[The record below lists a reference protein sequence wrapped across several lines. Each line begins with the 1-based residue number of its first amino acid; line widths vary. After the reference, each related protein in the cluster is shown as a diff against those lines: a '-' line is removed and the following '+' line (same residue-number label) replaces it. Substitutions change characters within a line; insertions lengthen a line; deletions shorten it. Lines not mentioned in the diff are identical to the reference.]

1 MKITCALSQSQIEKL
16 YANVYGYMLNKGNDF
31 EPKQYMIDLF
41 DKLAKKKDVETAA
54 KFLQQVPSLIGT
66 ASFRP
71 GLEQFEISTD
81 ILKPLI
87 NQFKRDENGLVNVVK
102 YFNPVLDPEVKKEL
116 VEKKANDAFDIIEV
130 DTNRIITQDFDFK
143 PYSALSTTMQQFITQ
158 NPKDK
163 TNASETLDP
172 SRKVIYNTLDAI
184 RSVVNDNTAFKEVVY
199 QGKVLKLKPVRL
211 NEINPVL
218 LDKTTNA
225 LLNKAG
231 AINAGKKGVESVTP
245 INEIFLMVLSDSKG
259 ELLYFTEDGNITTQ
273 DKGGRLVYQFLR
285 DARKD
290 GNNIMITDM
299 YGYQNSILDP
309 ATIAN
314 KAGVPVEVIEEQQ
327 NKEFK
332 ELYDYRQK
340 LINNEKVDLLD
351 IVSVSNGIAEYA
363 PDKLNLSNISTILN
377 DNDAAI
383 RSIDTVNSPRSGFIE
398 GQAVITIKG
407 VEYAVDRPNISL
419 DLINKIATVLTNKDI
434 TNKKKYRF
442 VSTFLA
448 DKASPSTRKHNIT
461 YLPNSDVLLFEYS
474 ETTFDEGY
482 SKMKSVNLDSPTAK
496 NDIVKALQFASGKN
510 GKYYTAKMTISN
522 EALDKGYQDYNLNTN
537 TLDDNYSNYIDLL
550 KTLDNT
556 NISVDLNPAGRTF
569 NSYLRFALPNEFT
582 EQLAN
587 AQKNTDEIVKDDL
600 FETLSEPEDEKPVF
614 GVKAT
619 REKLINAL
627 EKNETVS
634 GTISFVTGSKWLLTT
649 PEGQVV
655 EFFNKEN
662 NITNEDVIST
672 ATLNLIPEIT
682 LDNKPFTNVIEV
694 KVGNKFIGYVRE
706 TEDFSK
712 PVKQKSIE
720 EIEAE
725 INQVI
730 DGKGEATPE
739 DDGAASVFFLRKGS
753 LPADVTE
760 KQIKDAK
767 KWWTNSPLNKHI
779 GFKEVANIVNSDA
792 YARFTKYGA
801 VLNGNLGIIELAD
814 KGSMVDVYH
823 EAWHGFSQLY
833 LSKAEKKALYKEV
846 QKKMGSKAD
855 FFDIEENLA
864 EAFREYV
871 RTGKALKGAPKTNS
885 IFKKILNFL
894 RELFGKGSVTDVTD
908 IKRVNELFNELYLGT
923 ELNKYTPSIANVMFN
938 TLNRSL
944 GIIKPGTAD
953 EQVLNRQDSNKL
965 KDSMDSIISDIV
977 DNEAKRSNK
986 KSGTLSILLD
996 SRNREP
1002 LYILIKQQLNNKL
1015 ELSKTQL
1022 QDTPNNLENALKR
1035 EILENRIRILQTGLD
1050 NYGDTKEGLIGYHV
1064 ENSTYDLMKQ
1074 KYTVLELDE
1083 EGNLFD
1089 PANIKNTERYG
1100 DKEEGQKSLIELAGK
1115 ETLYILKSLH
1125 KGKINKDT
1133 NLIEFTYDDLG
1144 FKQLADFRSTW
1155 NTVVRTIGGVQDPQ
1169 EMYDRLA
1176 NEGETDSQLRQLV
1189 QTKLANPKLVTE
1201 DIAKNNQYEFKA
1213 TTSIWQDF
1221 SKSKIPYIQLTI
1233 RKTETGEKEVYDYNG
1248 NPIPNKSYKTYD
1260 YSSAVTDASIEA
1272 YNIIRKFEDKFKS
1285 NLDNPY
1291 VERLGIDNIPTLN
1304 IQQVVKD
1311 FGVNGKLNTEKSFA
1325 FARALGFALDDLSII
1340 KGVLNKKDNKTI
1352 EQFGLSYIF
1361 DVVKKLS
1368 DKENLENVSSATKK
1382 AILNFRT
1389 NPINTLMNDIPAGV
1403 IGNSKV
1409 NQKNKVLEIAKLQS
1423 RYGLDTSNNM
1433 VLNAERNRV
1442 SEFIENNSISKQ
1454 VSALN
1459 NASKLSDLWTSD
1471 KYQHMAYLDPR
1482 INAYTKRLG
1491 IIRSLYDMSS
1501 AEQLKRS
1508 NKSLTLFMDSGTQI
1522 ADEDGGLN
1530 TANLDIASKR
1540 LQEMNTML
1548 KSGVQEFLRHASKS
1562 SAFGVKIDSGIIGSP
1577 DKSGFDNYLWVD
1589 SDMFVDGTAY
1599 DYAFLTHFLPYIEGE
1614 AERIYKFRKNKT
1626 EYSKYAGYNR
1636 KVEGGFMA
1644 GEIFTAF
1651 DDIIEDDTKKLIY
1664 KAIDAAIA
1672 NNESFDLRTY
1682 IRTQN
1687 NPLATTLRN
1696 QVRSYFDNQSKVNYN
1711 NLQELKFIDPELI
1724 DKMKSLNTPEDQIE
1738 KKLVEVYTYNSWIQN
1753 FETAVLFYGDI
1764 AQYNHAKQELH
1775 KRNTGSTSGGR
1786 AFRTDVAARNFVNSF
1801 LSETSY
1807 AKKYNKPTINYN
1819 GTYNTAIVQ
1828 DIKRTSEYL
1837 GEIEKGLTDEYTKR
1851 YATSKDPNKE
1861 AEIKRRVAIE
1871 IAKYV
1876 DMEEGD
1882 GQGYI
1887 SFDAYRN
1894 LKYLENSWSND
1905 QEILFQKIKNGEEVK
1920 ASDIKEFFPV
1930 YKLQN
1935 YGPLA
1940 NKEIGLP
1947 ITAMHKFALF
1957 PLIPN
1962 VIAGSDLESLH
1973 LQMIDKNI
1981 QYVTFQTGSKV
1992 GSVTSAVNKDGDPVA
2007 DEIYVGD
2014 QKKLKADITFT
2025 PNTIYL
2031 EYLKN
2036 VTNVPNAYKNKTV
2049 FSTQLRKLILK
2060 DMYKDKKIIND
2071 ANESAVKR
2079 YEKAVDSYSQLLK
2092 MELLQEVDY
2101 EYDIETGTYK
2111 GNISKF
2117 LEVVER
2123 ELGRRNIPEHLIEFI
2138 GLNRDTTIKTDLSL
2152 HLVADQIEAIITG
2165 LIEKRLIKQKVK
2177 GEALVQ
2183 VASSMSNGLW
2193 DTKLKKGTK
2202 EEIMKYLGT
2211 NNLPFYNKDANT
2223 GKTNAMK
2230 VAIALQGDFSNLLK
2244 LNALDGQ
2251 PIATRA
2257 RLNDMIKEDA
2267 WLDIAD
2273 NRKSV
2278 TLAAVRIPVQGL
2290 NSMEFMEVYE
2300 FLDPSAGNIIIPP
2313 TEIVAKSGADF
2324 DVDKLTTFMPAID
2337 SYGNFVKTGL
2347 SNDELSMKL
2356 DGVENENVGKGLI
2369 KNQKAAL
2376 ENELIMAI
2384 SGILELS
2391 DNYASL
2397 VRPNDTYLMKD
2408 DIADELEKYVTSYDR
2423 FSNFNR
2429 KTPGFSPTKTLEVGY
2444 NLHNHEVNMIGK
2456 RVLGMLA
2463 IENSLH
2469 PVMNSIGLSLPKT
2482 YKNLEFDQDL
2492 NRNKEGTTDFEMRL
2506 FLPHNKTEDGR
2517 ISLSGVDT
2525 VDGLDNIGEMFSQ
2538 MMNGAVDV
2546 EKNPWIF
2553 FIQGNY
2559 EMIPMIT
2566 FLLKAGVPRKQAIY
2580 FVSNPI
2586 VREYAKEQRKLK
2598 SAYAKITGTV
2608 EENFGKS
2615 FVKYTAATNALTK
2628 FGVSQAGKKITNKT
2642 YFKSVNDAVA
2652 KQGVLNDE
2660 GLFDETSMRM
2670 LIENPEAPEYKDQA
2684 IAMFLHFLEL
2694 EKSTR
2699 GYNALKFVANPD
2711 TKTSKTLQ
2719 EIIRRNVAF
2728 DEAAA
2733 LSTLEKGSVNELLN
2747 SVLGSFYN
2755 NKIIGDLVAPVFKLR
2770 NNDVVTDYILD
2781 RLKNNSSS
2789 ITKAFGTDQDGTRK
2803 FITSFKNAIPNYIF
2817 QNYMSNFIDESGEI
2831 TSMPKYYKGIEV
2843 INKAGAKEGAEIID
2857 NKLYIDK
2864 ARLEKEYAEELY
2876 AASNTNPGN
2885 YNSEGLRGFGNTIN
2899 LFNTESA
2906 YFKYVFERAIQKDL
2920 YSPESVKE
2928 DKDYL
2933 RFNEFLKDDKQAYLA
2948 YINQRALV
2956 YAFNRK
2962 IITGMDNDS
2971 YTNML
2976 LNMIND
2982 YPILA
2987 SKYNIISQFTKPNV
3001 KESVLSLNDVSSL
3014 KDGDTA
3020 EIYYQNLKDLAD
3032 ETVKKVSDP
3041 IENRK
3046 ISKMFEM
3053 LPLIAIYQHGI
3064 GYSKNGFN
3072 EALPYDN
3079 FIEVMQTASEIFM
3092 NKQLNEATLNTIFD
3106 KLLAQNF
3113 KTFKDYTSSPEAYNK
3128 PTTPTPVDI
3137 MSQEEAAAM
3146 LEGKGL
3152 KVTEEVS
3159 TTQPSTSVK
3168 EGVSVLFES
3177 NPELAN
3183 VGTPQQYSQYLDGIF
3198 PDSKVKDIV
3207 YHWSAGSQI
3216 SEQFGDDLGRV
3227 KGIWISK
3234 DPNQWKDIIKNKS
3247 KRLGINQIKKHVLI
3261 INANNIWVDSTL
3273 SSPEGSN
3280 FPKGYDTIAAYEEAD
3295 LAYSGDL
3302 KPEFKNIE
3310 GFEAVIKLK
3319 NQTYEL
3325 GTKQDIEGFKNFVAN
3340 SIQPSQISTQG
3351 IVNRPD
3357 VNLREKYFKNSE
3369 VKKLSEVLGAISKS
3383 NHPLSTLAKHLNQFS
3398 NINNADIALED
3409 VDNFE
3414 VTDGFTSNAYYDIY
3428 SNRVRIA
3435 EFANVNNGSA
3445 ETLLLHE
3452 ILHALSYKAL
3462 RKGGNYNKDFQ
3473 KLYEHSIQQLGAFDV
3488 SAKTGP
3494 YANYTIDEF
3503 FVALFTDAK
3512 FIKQLSELAP
3522 IDVKKYSNLLQEIVD
3537 HILNL
3542 LKINKGDSVY
3552 DQAFA
3557 VATNILQ
3564 EESDYVN
3571 AMNMAAQEQDNIN
3584 FEINAPEGLP
3594 GIPRTSTDCQ

>member
-1 MKITCALSQSQIEKL
+1 
-16 YANVYGYMLNKGNDF
+16 
-31 EPKQYMIDLF
+31 
-41 DKLAKKKDVETAA
+41 
-54 KFLQQVPSLIGT
+54 
-66 ASFRP
+66 
-71 GLEQFEISTD
+71 
-81 ILKPLI
+81 
-87 NQFKRDENGLVNVVK
+87 
-102 YFNPVLDPEVKKEL
+102 
-116 VEKKANDAFDIIEV
+116 
-130 DTNRIITQDFDFK
+130 
-143 PYSALSTTMQQFITQ
+143 
-158 NPKDK
+158 
-163 TNASETLDP
+163 
-172 SRKVIYNTLDAI
+172 
-184 RSVVNDNTAFKEVVY
+184 
-199 QGKVLKLKPVRL
+199 
-211 NEINPVL
+211 
-218 LDKTTNA
+218 
-225 LLNKAG
+225 
-231 AINAGKKGVESVTP
+231 
-245 INEIFLMVLSDSKG
+245 
-259 ELLYFTEDGNITTQ
+259 
-273 DKGGRLVYQFLR
+273 
-285 DARKD
+285 
-290 GNNIMITDM
+290 
-299 YGYQNSILDP
+299 
-309 ATIAN
+309 
-314 KAGVPVEVIEEQQ
+314 
-327 NKEFK
+327 
-332 ELYDYRQK
+332 
-340 LINNEKVDLLD
+340 
-351 IVSVSNGIAEYA
+351 
-363 PDKLNLSNISTILN
+363 
-377 DNDAAI
+377 
-383 RSIDTVNSPRSGFIE
+383 
-398 GQAVITIKG
+398 
-407 VEYAVDRPNISL
+407 
-419 DLINKIATVLTNKDI
+419 
-434 TNKKKYRF
+434 
-442 VSTFLA
+442 
-448 DKASPSTRKHNIT
+448 
-461 YLPNSDVLLFEYS
+461 
-474 ETTFDEGY
+474 
-482 SKMKSVNLDSPTAK
+482 
-496 NDIVKALQFASGKN
+496 
-510 GKYYTAKMTISN
+510 
-522 EALDKGYQDYNLNTN
+522 
-537 TLDDNYSNYIDLL
+537 
-550 KTLDNT
+550 
-556 NISVDLNPAGRTF
+556 
-569 NSYLRFALPNEFT
+569 
-582 EQLAN
+582 
-587 AQKNTDEIVKDDL
+587 
-600 FETLSEPEDEKPVF
+600 
-614 GVKAT
+614 
-619 REKLINAL
+619 
-627 EKNETVS
+627 
-634 GTISFVTGSKWLLTT
+634 
-649 PEGQVV
+649 
-655 EFFNKEN
+655 
-662 NITNEDVIST
+662 
-672 ATLNLIPEIT
+672 
-682 LDNKPFTNVIEV
+682 
-694 KVGNKFIGYVRE
+694 
-706 TEDFSK
+706 
-712 PVKQKSIE
+712 
-720 EIEAE
+720 
-725 INQVI
+725 
-730 DGKGEATPE
+730 
-739 DDGAASVFFLRKGS
+739 
-753 LPADVTE
+753 
-760 KQIKDAK
+760 
-767 KWWTNSPLNKHI
+767 
-779 GFKEVANIVNSDA
+779 
-792 YARFTKYGA
+792 
-801 VLNGNLGIIELAD
+801 
-814 KGSMVDVYH
+814 
-823 EAWHGFSQLY
+823 
-833 LSKAEKKALYKEV
+833 
-846 QKKMGSKAD
+846 
-855 FFDIEENLA
+855 
-864 EAFREYV
+864 
-871 RTGKALKGAPKTNS
+871 
-885 IFKKILNFL
+885 
-894 RELFGKGSVTDVTD
+894 
-908 IKRVNELFNELYLGT
+908 
-923 ELNKYTPSIANVMFN
+923 
-938 TLNRSL
+938 
-944 GIIKPGTAD
+944 
-953 EQVLNRQDSNKL
+953 
-965 KDSMDSIISDIV
+965 
-977 DNEAKRSNK
+977 
-986 KSGTLSILLD
+986 
-996 SRNREP
+996 
-1002 LYILIKQQLNNKL
+1002 
-1015 ELSKTQL
+1015 
-1022 QDTPNNLENALKR
+1022 
-1035 EILENRIRILQTGLD
+1035 
-1050 NYGDTKEGLIGYHV
+1050 
-1064 ENSTYDLMKQ
+1064 
-1074 KYTVLELDE
+1074 
-1083 EGNLFD
+1083 
-1089 PANIKNTERYG
+1089 
-1100 DKEEGQKSLIELAGK
+1100 
-1115 ETLYILKSLH
+1115 
-1125 KGKINKDT
+1125 
-1133 NLIEFTYDDLG
+1133 
-1144 FKQLADFRSTW
+1144 
-1155 NTVVRTIGGVQDPQ
+1155 
-1169 EMYDRLA
+1169 
-1176 NEGETDSQLRQLV
+1176 
-1189 QTKLANPKLVTE
+1189 
-1201 DIAKNNQYEFKA
+1201 
-1213 TTSIWQDF
+1213 
-1221 SKSKIPYIQLTI
+1221 
-1233 RKTETGEKEVYDYNG
+1233 
-1248 NPIPNKSYKTYD
+1248 
-1260 YSSAVTDASIEA
+1260 
-1272 YNIIRKFEDKFKS
+1272 
-1285 NLDNPY
+1285 
-1291 VERLGIDNIPTLN
+1291 
-1304 IQQVVKD
+1304 
-1311 FGVNGKLNTEKSFA
+1311 
-1325 FARALGFALDDLSII
+1325 
-1340 KGVLNKKDNKTI
+1340 
-1352 EQFGLSYIF
+1352 
-1361 DVVKKLS
+1361 
-1368 DKENLENVSSATKK
+1368 
-1382 AILNFRT
+1382 
-1389 NPINTLMNDIPAGV
+1389 
-1403 IGNSKV
+1403 
-1409 NQKNKVLEIAKLQS
+1409 
-1423 RYGLDTSNNM
+1423 
-1433 VLNAERNRV
+1433 
-1442 SEFIENNSISKQ
+1442 
-1454 VSALN
+1454 
-1459 NASKLSDLWTSD
+1459 
-1471 KYQHMAYLDPR
+1471 
-1482 INAYTKRLG
+1482 
-1491 IIRSLYDMSS
+1491 
-1501 AEQLKRS
+1501 
-1508 NKSLTLFMDSGTQI
+1508 
-1522 ADEDGGLN
+1522 
-1530 TANLDIASKR
+1530 
-1540 LQEMNTML
+1540 
-1548 KSGVQEFLRHASKS
+1548 
-1562 SAFGVKIDSGIIGSP
+1562 
-1577 DKSGFDNYLWVD
+1577 
-1589 SDMFVDGTAY
+1589 
-1599 DYAFLTHFLPYIEGE
+1599 
-1614 AERIYKFRKNKT
+1614 
-1626 EYSKYAGYNR
+1626 
-1636 KVEGGFMA
+1636 
-1644 GEIFTAF
+1644 
-1651 DDIIEDDTKKLIY
+1651 
-1664 KAIDAAIA
+1664 
-1672 NNESFDLRTY
+1672 
-1682 IRTQN
+1682 
-1687 NPLATTLRN
+1687 
-1696 QVRSYFDNQSKVNYN
+1696 
-1711 NLQELKFIDPELI
+1711 
-1724 DKMKSLNTPEDQIE
+1724 
-1738 KKLVEVYTYNSWIQN
+1738 
-1753 FETAVLFYGDI
+1753 
-1764 AQYNHAKQELH
+1764 
-1775 KRNTGSTSGGR
+1775 
-1786 AFRTDVAARNFVNSF
+1786 
-1801 LSETSY
+1801 
-1807 AKKYNKPTINYN
+1807 
-1819 GTYNTAIVQ
+1819 
-1828 DIKRTSEYL
+1828 
-1837 GEIEKGLTDEYTKR
+1837 
-1851 YATSKDPNKE
+1851 
-1861 AEIKRRVAIE
+1861 
-1871 IAKYV
+1871 
-1876 DMEEGD
+1876 
-1882 GQGYI
+1882 
-1887 SFDAYRN
+1887 
-1894 LKYLENSWSND
+1894 
-1905 QEILFQKIKNGEEVK
+1905 
-1920 ASDIKEFFPV
+1920 
-1930 YKLQN
+1930 
-1935 YGPLA
+1935 
-1940 NKEIGLP
+1940 
-1947 ITAMHKFALF
+1947 
-1957 PLIPN
+1957 
-1962 VIAGSDLESLH
+1962 
-1973 LQMIDKNI
+1973 
-1981 QYVTFQTGSKV
+1981 
-1992 GSVTSAVNKDGDPVA
+1992 
-2007 DEIYVGD
+2007 
-2014 QKKLKADITFT
+2014 
-2025 PNTIYL
+2025 
-2031 EYLKN
+2031 
-2036 VTNVPNAYKNKTV
+2036 
-2049 FSTQLRKLILK
+2049 
-2060 DMYKDKKIIND
+2060 
-2071 ANESAVKR
+2071 
-2079 YEKAVDSYSQLLK
+2079 

-2660 GLFDETSMRM
+2660 GLFDETSMRL

-2755 NKIIGDLVAPVFKLR
+2755 NKIIGDLVAPAFKLR

-2843 INKAGAKEGAEIID
+2843 INKSGAKEGAEIID

-3079 FIEVMQTASEIFM
+3079 FIGVMQTASEIFM

-3106 KLLAQNF
+3106 KLIAQNF
-3113 KTFKDYTSSPEAYNK
+3113 NTFKDYTSSPEAYKK
-3128 PTTPTPVDI
+3128 PTTPTPVDNI
-3137 MSQEEAAAM
+3137 LSQEEAAAM
-3146 LEGKGL
+3146 LEGRAL
-3152 KVTEEVS
+3152 EVN
-3159 TTQPSTSVK
+3159 
-3168 EGVSVLFES
+3168 E
-3177 NPELAN
+3177 
-3183 VGTPQQYSQYLDGIF
+3183 
-3198 PDSKVKDIV
+3198 
-3207 YHWSAGSQI
+3207 
-3216 SEQFGDDLGRV
+3216 DD
-3227 KGIWISK
+3227 
-3234 DPNQWKDIIKNKS
+3234 
-3247 KRLGINQIKKHVLI
+3247 
-3261 INANNIWVDSTL
+3261 
-3273 SSPEGSN
+3273 
-3280 FPKGYDTIAAYEEAD
+3280 
-3295 LAYSGDL
+3295 
-3302 KPEFKNIE
+3302 
-3310 GFEAVIKLK
+3310 
-3319 NQTYEL
+3319 
-3325 GTKQDIEGFKNFVAN
+3325 
-3340 SIQPSQISTQG
+3340 IQPSQISTQG
-3351 IVNRPD
+3351 NVNRPD

-3369 VKKLSEVLGAISKS
+3369 VKKLSEVLEAISKS

-3542 LKINKGDSVY
+3542 LNIKKGDSVY

-3564 EESDYVN
+3564 EESEYVN
-3571 AMNMAAQEQDNIN
+3571 AMNMAAQEQDNID
-3584 FEINAPEGLP
+3584 FKINAPEGLP

>member
-1 MKITCALSQSQIEKL
+1 
-16 YANVYGYMLNKGNDF
+16 
-31 EPKQYMIDLF
+31 
-41 DKLAKKKDVETAA
+41 
-54 KFLQQVPSLIGT
+54 
-66 ASFRP
+66 
-71 GLEQFEISTD
+71 
-81 ILKPLI
+81 
-87 NQFKRDENGLVNVVK
+87 
-102 YFNPVLDPEVKKEL
+102 
-116 VEKKANDAFDIIEV
+116 
-130 DTNRIITQDFDFK
+130 
-143 PYSALSTTMQQFITQ
+143 
-158 NPKDK
+158 
-163 TNASETLDP
+163 
-172 SRKVIYNTLDAI
+172 
-184 RSVVNDNTAFKEVVY
+184 
-199 QGKVLKLKPVRL
+199 
-211 NEINPVL
+211 
-218 LDKTTNA
+218 
-225 LLNKAG
+225 
-231 AINAGKKGVESVTP
+231 
-245 INEIFLMVLSDSKG
+245 
-259 ELLYFTEDGNITTQ
+259 
-273 DKGGRLVYQFLR
+273 
-285 DARKD
+285 
-290 GNNIMITDM
+290 
-299 YGYQNSILDP
+299 
-309 ATIAN
+309 
-314 KAGVPVEVIEEQQ
+314 
-327 NKEFK
+327 
-332 ELYDYRQK
+332 
-340 LINNEKVDLLD
+340 
-351 IVSVSNGIAEYA
+351 
-363 PDKLNLSNISTILN
+363 
-377 DNDAAI
+377 
-383 RSIDTVNSPRSGFIE
+383 
-398 GQAVITIKG
+398 
-407 VEYAVDRPNISL
+407 
-419 DLINKIATVLTNKDI
+419 
-434 TNKKKYRF
+434 
-442 VSTFLA
+442 
-448 DKASPSTRKHNIT
+448 
-461 YLPNSDVLLFEYS
+461 
-474 ETTFDEGY
+474 
-482 SKMKSVNLDSPTAK
+482 
-496 NDIVKALQFASGKN
+496 
-510 GKYYTAKMTISN
+510 
-522 EALDKGYQDYNLNTN
+522 
-537 TLDDNYSNYIDLL
+537 
-550 KTLDNT
+550 
-556 NISVDLNPAGRTF
+556 
-569 NSYLRFALPNEFT
+569 
-582 EQLAN
+582 
-587 AQKNTDEIVKDDL
+587 
-600 FETLSEPEDEKPVF
+600 
-614 GVKAT
+614 
-619 REKLINAL
+619 
-627 EKNETVS
+627 
-634 GTISFVTGSKWLLTT
+634 
-649 PEGQVV
+649 
-655 EFFNKEN
+655 
-662 NITNEDVIST
+662 
-672 ATLNLIPEIT
+672 
-682 LDNKPFTNVIEV
+682 
-694 KVGNKFIGYVRE
+694 
-706 TEDFSK
+706 
-712 PVKQKSIE
+712 
-720 EIEAE
+720 
-725 INQVI
+725 
-730 DGKGEATPE
+730 
-739 DDGAASVFFLRKGS
+739 
-753 LPADVTE
+753 
-760 KQIKDAK
+760 
-767 KWWTNSPLNKHI
+767 
-779 GFKEVANIVNSDA
+779 
-792 YARFTKYGA
+792 
-801 VLNGNLGIIELAD
+801 
-814 KGSMVDVYH
+814 
-823 EAWHGFSQLY
+823 
-833 LSKAEKKALYKEV
+833 
-846 QKKMGSKAD
+846 
-855 FFDIEENLA
+855 
-864 EAFREYV
+864 
-871 RTGKALKGAPKTNS
+871 
-885 IFKKILNFL
+885 
-894 RELFGKGSVTDVTD
+894 
-908 IKRVNELFNELYLGT
+908 
-923 ELNKYTPSIANVMFN
+923 
-938 TLNRSL
+938 
-944 GIIKPGTAD
+944 
-953 EQVLNRQDSNKL
+953 
-965 KDSMDSIISDIV
+965 
-977 DNEAKRSNK
+977 
-986 KSGTLSILLD
+986 
-996 SRNREP
+996 
-1002 LYILIKQQLNNKL
+1002 
-1015 ELSKTQL
+1015 
-1022 QDTPNNLENALKR
+1022 
-1035 EILENRIRILQTGLD
+1035 
-1050 NYGDTKEGLIGYHV
+1050 
-1064 ENSTYDLMKQ
+1064 
-1074 KYTVLELDE
+1074 
-1083 EGNLFD
+1083 
-1089 PANIKNTERYG
+1089 
-1100 DKEEGQKSLIELAGK
+1100 
-1115 ETLYILKSLH
+1115 
-1125 KGKINKDT
+1125 
-1133 NLIEFTYDDLG
+1133 
-1144 FKQLADFRSTW
+1144 
-1155 NTVVRTIGGVQDPQ
+1155 
-1169 EMYDRLA
+1169 
-1176 NEGETDSQLRQLV
+1176 
-1189 QTKLANPKLVTE
+1189 
-1201 DIAKNNQYEFKA
+1201 
-1213 TTSIWQDF
+1213 
-1221 SKSKIPYIQLTI
+1221 
-1233 RKTETGEKEVYDYNG
+1233 
-1248 NPIPNKSYKTYD
+1248 
-1260 YSSAVTDASIEA
+1260 
-1272 YNIIRKFEDKFKS
+1272 
-1285 NLDNPY
+1285 
-1291 VERLGIDNIPTLN
+1291 
-1304 IQQVVKD
+1304 
-1311 FGVNGKLNTEKSFA
+1311 
-1325 FARALGFALDDLSII
+1325 
-1340 KGVLNKKDNKTI
+1340 
-1352 EQFGLSYIF
+1352 
-1361 DVVKKLS
+1361 
-1368 DKENLENVSSATKK
+1368 
-1382 AILNFRT
+1382 
-1389 NPINTLMNDIPAGV
+1389 
-1403 IGNSKV
+1403 
-1409 NQKNKVLEIAKLQS
+1409 
-1423 RYGLDTSNNM
+1423 
-1433 VLNAERNRV
+1433 
-1442 SEFIENNSISKQ
+1442 
-1454 VSALN
+1454 
-1459 NASKLSDLWTSD
+1459 
-1471 KYQHMAYLDPR
+1471 
-1482 INAYTKRLG
+1482 
-1491 IIRSLYDMSS
+1491 
-1501 AEQLKRS
+1501 
-1508 NKSLTLFMDSGTQI
+1508 
-1522 ADEDGGLN
+1522 
-1530 TANLDIASKR
+1530 
-1540 LQEMNTML
+1540 
-1548 KSGVQEFLRHASKS
+1548 
-1562 SAFGVKIDSGIIGSP
+1562 
-1577 DKSGFDNYLWVD
+1577 
-1589 SDMFVDGTAY
+1589 
-1599 DYAFLTHFLPYIEGE
+1599 
-1614 AERIYKFRKNKT
+1614 
-1626 EYSKYAGYNR
+1626 
-1636 KVEGGFMA
+1636 
-1644 GEIFTAF
+1644 
-1651 DDIIEDDTKKLIY
+1651 
-1664 KAIDAAIA
+1664 
-1672 NNESFDLRTY
+1672 
-1682 IRTQN
+1682 
-1687 NPLATTLRN
+1687 
-1696 QVRSYFDNQSKVNYN
+1696 
-1711 NLQELKFIDPELI
+1711 
-1724 DKMKSLNTPEDQIE
+1724 
-1738 KKLVEVYTYNSWIQN
+1738 
-1753 FETAVLFYGDI
+1753 
-1764 AQYNHAKQELH
+1764 
-1775 KRNTGSTSGGR
+1775 
-1786 AFRTDVAARNFVNSF
+1786 
-1801 LSETSY
+1801 
-1807 AKKYNKPTINYN
+1807 
-1819 GTYNTAIVQ
+1819 
-1828 DIKRTSEYL
+1828 
-1837 GEIEKGLTDEYTKR
+1837 
-1851 YATSKDPNKE
+1851 
-1861 AEIKRRVAIE
+1861 
-1871 IAKYV
+1871 
-1876 DMEEGD
+1876 
-1882 GQGYI
+1882 
-1887 SFDAYRN
+1887 
-1894 LKYLENSWSND
+1894 
-1905 QEILFQKIKNGEEVK
+1905 
-1920 ASDIKEFFPV
+1920 
-1930 YKLQN
+1930 
-1935 YGPLA
+1935 
-1940 NKEIGLP
+1940 
-1947 ITAMHKFALF
+1947 
-1957 PLIPN
+1957 
-1962 VIAGSDLESLH
+1962 
-1973 LQMIDKNI
+1973 
-1981 QYVTFQTGSKV
+1981 
-1992 GSVTSAVNKDGDPVA
+1992 
-2007 DEIYVGD
+2007 
-2014 QKKLKADITFT
+2014 
-2025 PNTIYL
+2025 
-2031 EYLKN
+2031 
-2036 VTNVPNAYKNKTV
+2036 
-2049 FSTQLRKLILK
+2049 
-2060 DMYKDKKIIND
+2060 
-2071 ANESAVKR
+2071 
-2079 YEKAVDSYSQLLK
+2079 
-2092 MELLQEVDY
+2092 
-2101 EYDIETGTYK
+2101 
-2111 GNISKF
+2111 
-2117 LEVVER
+2117 
-2123 ELGRRNIPEHLIEFI
+2123 
-2138 GLNRDTTIKTDLSL
+2138 
-2152 HLVADQIEAIITG
+2152 
-2165 LIEKRLIKQKVK
+2165 
-2177 GEALVQ
+2177 
-2183 VASSMSNGLW
+2183 
-2193 DTKLKKGTK
+2193 
-2202 EEIMKYLGT
+2202 
-2211 NNLPFYNKDANT
+2211 
-2223 GKTNAMK
+2223 
-2230 VAIALQGDFSNLLK
+2230 
-2244 LNALDGQ
+2244 
-2251 PIATRA
+2251 
-2257 RLNDMIKEDA
+2257 MIKEDA

-2660 GLFDETSMRM
+2660 GLFDETSMRL

-2876 AASNTNPGN
+2876 ATSNTNPGN

-3079 FIEVMQTASEIFM
+3079 FIGVMQTASEIFM

-3106 KLLAQNF
+3106 KLIAQNF
-3113 KTFKDYTSSPEAYNK
+3113 NTFKDYTSSPEAYKK
-3128 PTTPTPVDI
+3128 PATPTPVDNI
-3137 MSQEEAAAM
+3137 LSQEEAAAM
-3146 LEGKGL
+3146 LEGRAL
-3152 KVTEEVS
+3152 EVN
-3159 TTQPSTSVK
+3159 
-3168 EGVSVLFES
+3168 E
-3177 NPELAN
+3177 
-3183 VGTPQQYSQYLDGIF
+3183 
-3198 PDSKVKDIV
+3198 
-3207 YHWSAGSQI
+3207 
-3216 SEQFGDDLGRV
+3216 DD
-3227 KGIWISK
+3227 
-3234 DPNQWKDIIKNKS
+3234 
-3247 KRLGINQIKKHVLI
+3247 
-3261 INANNIWVDSTL
+3261 
-3273 SSPEGSN
+3273 
-3280 FPKGYDTIAAYEEAD
+3280 
-3295 LAYSGDL
+3295 
-3302 KPEFKNIE
+3302 
-3310 GFEAVIKLK
+3310 
-3319 NQTYEL
+3319 
-3325 GTKQDIEGFKNFVAN
+3325 
-3340 SIQPSQISTQG
+3340 IQPSQISTQG

-3369 VKKLSEVLGAISKS
+3369 VKKLSEVLEAISKS